1 MVPRT
6 GCVFVNAEPRF
17 PVSHK
22 SGVVGTNLY
31 LPKVPGPAPE
41 QDLYPAK
48 VPRLRGPCYGFSPRR
63 RHGCPLGLRPVRRD
77 SGHAVHWRG
86 THSTPGDL
94 FLRSTS
100 MDRLAAMEAFLLV
113 VDTGSFSAAA
123 RRLHVGQPAV
133 SKLVAQLEERLGVK
147 LLVRTTRGLTA
158 TEAGLNYYER
168 ARRSIEEADEAELAA
183 RGAGSSL
190 TGKLRVS
197 AAVTFARIHLMPR
210 LPEFLA
216 RHPALEIDFVLDDR
230 NVDLVQEGIDVG
242 LRMGRLVDSS
252 LTARRIA
259 SVRHMVVGTPAYFAR
274 AGEPTAPGELSAH
287 QAVIY
292 AQKGG
297 GAVWSFR
304 SDEVEV
310 SITLEGRLR
319 VSAAEGVRAAVFAGA
334 GIAIASEWM
343 FAPEILDGTVK
354 VVLQNWELPR
364 IDLWAVFPAGRTAT
378 TKARTFVSF
387 VQEILNPSSSGA
399 NG

>member
-1 MVPRT
+1 
-6 GCVFVNAEPRF
+6 
-17 PVSHK
+17 
-22 SGVVGTNLY
+22 
-31 LPKVPGPAPE
+31 
-41 QDLYPAK
+41 
-48 VPRLRGPCYGFSPRR
+48 
-63 RHGCPLGLRPVRRD
+63 
-77 SGHAVHWRG
+77 
-86 THSTPGDL
+86 
-94 FLRSTS
+94 
-100 MDRLAAMEAFLLV
+100 MDRLAAMEAFVLV
-113 VDTGSFSAAA
+113 VDTGSFSGAA
-123 RRLHVGQPAV
+123 RRLNVGQPAV
-133 SKLVAQLEERLGVK
+133 SKMVAQLEERLGVK

-168 ARRSIEEADEAELAA
+168 VRRSIEEADEAELAA
-183 RGAGSSL
+183 RGASSSL

-197 AAVTFARIHLMPR
+197 AAVTFARIHLIPR

-216 RHPALEIDFVLDDR
+216 RHPGLEIDFVLDDR

-297 GAVWSFR
+297 GAVWIFR
-304 SDEVEV
+304 RDGVEI

-319 VSAAEGVRAAVFAGA
+319 VGAAEGVRAAVFAGA

-343 FAPEILDGTVK
+343 FAPEIANGTVK
-354 VVLQNWELPR
+354 AVLQDWELPR
-364 IDLWAVFPAGRTAT
+364 IDLSAVFPAGRTAT
-378 TKARTFVSF
+378 AKARTFVSF
-387 VQEILNPSSSGA
+387 VQEILNRSSSGA